1 MSALLYV
8 EDEALIRE
16 IFAMALEDAGFEVVS
31 AGSAAA
37 ALEAL
42 EDNSDP
48 FCAVLTDVNLGPGP
62 TGWDVAKRARE
73 LNETLP
79 VIYVTGEDAREWGTK
94 GVPNSRIVRKPFT
107 TTQVVEAVAA
117 LIPGEK

>member
-1 MSALLYV
+1 V
-8 EDEALIRE
+8 
-16 IFAMALEDAGFEVVS
+16 
-31 AGSAAA
+31 
-37 ALEAL
+37 
-42 EDNSDP
+42 
-48 FCAVLTDVNLGPGP
+48 TDVNLGPGP